1 MRSIFRRTTHF
12 FKERAPELHVA
23 YRSRELSPEGPAN
36 VAFHG
41 ASSASD
47 RLSARRGGVLL
58 RLCSRTGF
66 PLTPHSDRFPPDR
79 MNGSGLRR
87 PGAPSI
93 ANGFSG
99 EPERQST
106 TSATD
111 VKVEHTRERPVTP
124 RAGVLSADGWPS
136 KACGRQSTGY
146 PAGSRAPALPV
157 TPTRPSFGTRH
168 ERPARIEVGTLVG
181 LRDRPKTRRGL
192 QRAPC
197 PKARL
202 RPAARTVRPS
212 NEPGCLHIARN
223 HGSSPWPFAG
233 SSGAERK
240 RPFFT
245 RVTVDPRR
253 STPPHARQR
262 SRPDGS
268 ACDRNDLPAAS
279 QRRSAKR
286 VAREQRPCRDAKPRN
301 TRESVL
307 SRPHPRCLPLR
318 ETVAPLAVRQG

>member
-157 TPTRPSFGTRH
+157 APTRPSFGTRH
-168 ERPARIEVGTLVG
+168 ERPARNRRRAPLSDGVATDCPERHWPTA
-181 LRDRPKTRRGL
+181 RPKV
-192 QRAPC
+192 
-197 PKARL
+197 RL
-202 RPAARTVRPS
+202 RPTARTVRPS
-212 NEPGCLHIARN
+212 NEPGCLGAARN

-233 SSGAERK
+233 SIGAERR

-245 RVTVDPRR
+245 R
-253 STPPHARQR
+253 TPVSP
-262 SRPDGS
+262 
-268 ACDRNDLPAAS
+268 
-279 QRRSAKR
+279 
-286 VAREQRPCRDAKPRN
+286 
-301 TRESVL
+301 
-307 SRPHPRCLPLR
+307 
-318 ETVAPLAVRQG
+318 